1 MGAAK
6 NQAVQ
11 APRIAR
17 TRMIQIAE
25 RRYPSEENDPTV
37 RGKAPDMVCPYE
49 ANPSGR
55 SGPRCLI
62 LLDETLVVPPADHG
76 PGMVRTDGRIE
87 NSESPLENPQ
97 GFLVEALL
105 HEAHGQVI
113 EGHGRLGVFMTE
125 PLFLNRERAP
135 VERYRLAA
143 PASGMRDRGQI
154 VEGHGDLV
162 VIQAEQTFEDLERL
176 PVEHFRFIILLLRV
190 EEGGQGRP
198 VGGHRGM
205 VRTQ

>member
-17 TRMIQIAE
+17 TSMTQMAE

-76 PGMVRTDGRIE
+76 PGMVRTDGRLE
-87 NSESPLENPQ
+87 NPESPLENPQ
-97 GFLVEALL
+97 GLHVVPLP
-105 HEAHGQVI
+105 HEAHPQVV
-113 EGHGRLGVFMTE
+113 ERQRSLGVFVTE
-125 PLFLNRERAP
+125 PLFLDRERSP
-135 VERYRLAA
+135 VERYRLAS
-143 PASGMRDRGQI
+143 PTPGMRDRGHV

-162 VIQAEQTFEDLERL
+162 VIRAERAFEDLERL
-176 PVEHFRFIILLLRV
+176 PVKHFRFIILLLRV
-190 EEGGQGRP
+190 EEGGQRRP
-198 VGGHRGM
+198 VGRHRRM
-205 VRTQ
+205 VRT